1 MKRYIKSFSHE
12 GLQHVGSKGPGKES
26 APDEGE
32 IDLVQLPRPLR
43 HLLGSKVEDGK
54 PVDPRIVISDRRLPD
69 DG

>member
-1 MKRYIKSFSHE
+1 MSEAR
-12 GLQHVGSKGPGKES
+12 GPGKES

-32 IDLVQLPRPLR
+32 IDLLQLPRPLR